1 MESPSQIIHRIK
13 GSPEVPGCAAAAIP
27 ACWVCGRASAR
38 GILRHRWMGSNFT
51 GQNKVR
57 CASATHVCE
66 ACVLVMS
73 GKPPDT
79 ERMYSHFVEGDSWLR
94 VNKGQKPAMREF
106 LRRTKAAPWFAAIAD
121 SGQKHVIPWTP
132 VNAAGQAGGR
142 VLFEE
147 ALVELPRD
155 DAGWS
160 MLDDIAL
167 MLTDGATKDEILPG
181 HWGPRAYSLIGPERI
196 EAFESAWG
204 GMRGGAWFELAV
216 WLAQRDEAKVAVRM
230 EAEKAERAAKK
241 AKAKEAE
248 RGDRKGPKGK
258 TSDAHRGGDPRP
270 AKRVPRNGG
279 VQPAQSLA
287 GPHRQ
292 DPGRGEV
299 VSISGGVVHDN
310 ATVPTTL
317 SARQEQFSFV
327 F

>member
-27 ACWVCGRASAR
+27 ACWVCGRASTR
-38 GILRHRWMGSNFT
+38 GIPRHRWMGSNFT

-57 CASATHVCE
+57 CASATRVCE

-94 VNKGQKPAMREF
+94 VNKGHKPAMREF
-106 LRRTKAAPWFAAIAD
+106 LRRPKVAPWFAAISD

-155 DAGWS
+155 EAGWA

-196 EAFESAWG
+196 EEFESTWG

-230 EAEKAERAAKK
+230 EAEKVERAAKK

-258 TSDAHRGGDPRP
+258 TSDAHRGGDSRP
-270 AKRVPRNGG
+270 TKRVPRNGG
-279 VQPAQSLA
+279 VQCDEALGSTR
-287 GPHRQ
+287 GPTASGG
-292 DPGRGEV
+292 PNVGE
-299 VSISGGVVHDN
+299 SGGVVHGDE
-310 ATVPTTL
+310 AEPSVVE
-317 SARQEQFSFV
+317 SQQGQFSFV